1 MSEAFKEPVF
11 TRVPFRPEPGP
22 AVRRIASRKTSP
34 WKGVAAGTLQSALA
48 MIFSAV
54 VLLGGWELARLAATA
69 SLFTVREIRFQG
81 LVHASEKDL
90 LAAGHLA
97 RGANLWELDLSA
109 ATRGMYTNPWVASAR
124 LSRHFPG
131 TVEVEIVEHR
141 PRAEVQL
148 GALYLVDDLGSA
160 FKRAAPGDPA
170 DLPLV
175 TGLGRDDWTKDRV
188 ATQVR
193 LYRALQLVD
202 AWRAEGVLP
211 ALVQVNID
219 DDAGLTAFARENGV
233 LQEVRVGERDFRVKL
248 GRLAKVRSALAQRG
262 ERAVRIDLDNPA
274 RPDWASAQL
283 AAREERAPPATGGGR
298 RPQHTEEAR

>member
-11 TRVPFRPEPGP
+11 TTVPFRPEPGP
-22 AVRRIASRKTSP
+22 AVRRMASRKTSP
-34 WKGVAAGTLQSALA
+34 WKGVAAGTLQSVFA
-48 MIFSAV
+48 MVLSAV

-90 LAAGHLA
+90 LAAGHLS
-97 RGANLWELDLSA
+97 RGANLWKLDLVA
-109 ATRGMYTNPWVASAR
+109 ATRAMYANPWVASAR

-131 TVEVEIVEHR
+131 TVQVEIVEHR

-148 GALYLVDDLGSA
+148 GALYLVDDLGRA
-160 FKRAAPGDPA
+160 FKRMAPGDPA
-170 DLPLV
+170 DLPRV
-175 TGLGRDDWTKDRV
+175 TGLGREEWTKDRI
-188 ATQVR
+188 AAQVR

-202 AWRAEGVLP
+202 AWREEGILP
-211 ALVQVNID
+211 ALAQVRID
-219 DDAGLTAFARENGV
+219 DDAGLTALARDNGV
-233 LQEVRVGERDFRVKL
+233 LQEIRVGDHDFRVTL
-248 GRLAKVRSALAQRG
+248 RRLAKVRAALALRG

-283 AAREERAPPATGGGR
+283 AAE
-298 RPQHTEEAR
+298 HTEAR

>member
-1 MSEAFKEPVF
+1 MPV
-11 TRVPFRPEPGP
+11 
-22 AVRRIASRKTSP
+22 
-34 WKGVAAGTLQSALA
+34 Q
-48 MIFSAV
+48 
-54 VLLGGWELARLAATA
+54 
-69 SLFTVREIRFQG
+69 
-81 LVHASEKDL
+81 
-90 LAAGHLA
+90 
-97 RGANLWELDLSA
+97 
-109 ATRGMYTNPWVASAR
+109 
-124 LSRHFPG
+124 
-131 TVEVEIVEHR
+131 
-141 PRAEVQL
+141 
-148 GALYLVDDLGSA
+148 
-160 FKRAAPGDPA
+160 
-170 DLPLV
+170 
-175 TGLGRDDWTKDRV
+175 DRV